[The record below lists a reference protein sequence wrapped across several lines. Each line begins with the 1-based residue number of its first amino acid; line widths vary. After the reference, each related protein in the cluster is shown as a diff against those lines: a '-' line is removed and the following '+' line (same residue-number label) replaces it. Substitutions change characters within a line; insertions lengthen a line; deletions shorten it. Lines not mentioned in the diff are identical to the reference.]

1 MREEFCTAV
10 KILLQRMETH
20 PEEFYIEMPPNRA
33 TDNPKWGHI
42 ITQIVSLKNGGD
54 IRGEAIFLTAAEQD
68 ALYDSYVKLR
78 RKALDDYVMREVLT
92 PEEED
97 DTGTV
102 TMKTQGRYAPPV
114 YQTNGQELF
123 RVDSIGNL
131 GIGTITAASTAMQVN
146 GQLSAK
152 MSPDTIEHIYE
163 EIEKKRQEAARSTML
178 QQIQARQQGLLGD
191 IK

>member
-33 TDNPKWGHI
+33 ADNPKWGHI

-68 ALYDSYVKLR
+68 ALYESYTKLR

-92 PEEED
+92 PEEKE

-102 TMKTQGRYAPPV
+102 TMKTQGRYV
-114 YQTNGQELF
+114 FQTNGQERF
-123 RVDSIGNL
+123 RVDPSGNL
-131 GIGTITAASTAMQVN
+131 GIGIIAQEVSSVV
-146 GQLSAK
+146 
-152 MSPDTIEHIYE
+152 PDAFVYGSVAEA
-163 EIEKKRQEAARSTML
+163 QAARSTML